1 MENETFTFAFY
12 IPTRYHRV
20 TENGVARSSHPLSI
34 IAWTTQT
41 KQKNAVKKKKKK
53 KKKRLTPNVK
63 AILSHFWLGFRSGR
77 LFIFSTIWMLVG
89 KRQYLQEIPL
99 TTCSPNFS
107 LATALVVKKEP
118 S

>member
-1 MENETFTFAFY
+1 MENETFAFAFY

-53 KKKRLTPNVK
+53 KKIHAECKGNFEPLL
-63 AILSHFWLGFRSGR
+63 IS
-77 LFIFSTIWMLVG
+77 FSI
-89 KRQYLQEIPL
+89 R
-99 TTCSPNFS
+99 
-107 LATALVVKKEP
+107 
-118 S
+118 

>member
-1 MENETFTFAFY
+1 MENETFAFAFY

-53 KKKRLTPNVK
+53 KKTHAECKGNFEPLL
-63 AILSHFWLGFRSGR
+63 IS
-77 LFIFSTIWMLVG
+77 FSI
-89 KRQYLQEIPL
+89 R
-99 TTCSPNFS
+99 
-107 LATALVVKKEP
+107 
-118 S
+118 

>member
-53 KKKRLTPNVK
+53 DSR
-63 AILSHFWLGFRSGR
+63 R
-77 LFIFSTIWMLVG
+77 M
-89 KRQYLQEIPL
+89 
-99 TTCSPNFS
+99 
-107 LATALVVKKEP
+107 
-118 S
+118 

>member
-1 MENETFTFAFY
+1 MENETFAFAFY
-12 IPTRYHRV
+12 IPTRYNRV

-53 KKKRLTPNVK
+53 KKRLTQNVK
-63 AILSHFWLGFRSGR
+63 AILSHFWLAFRSGR
-77 LFIFSTIWMLVG
+77 LLIFSTIWMLVG

-99 TTCSPNFS
+99 ATFSPNFF
-107 LATALVVKKEP
+107 LATTLVVKKEP

>member
-1 MENETFTFAFY
+1 MENETFAFAFY

-53 KKKRLTPNVK
+53 KKKTHAECKGNFEPLL
-63 AILSHFWLGFRSGR
+63 IS
-77 LFIFSTIWMLVG
+77 FSI
-89 KRQYLQEIPL
+89 R
-99 TTCSPNFS
+99 
-107 LATALVVKKEP
+107 
-118 S
+118 

>member
-41 KQKNAVKKKKKK
+41 KQKNAVKNKKKKK
-53 KKKRLTPNVK
+53 KTHNFEPLL
-63 AILSHFWLGFRSGR
+63 IS
-77 LFIFSTIWMLVG
+77 FSI
-89 KRQYLQEIPL
+89 R
-99 TTCSPNFS
+99 
-107 LATALVVKKEP
+107 
-118 S
+118 

>member
-1 MENETFTFAFY
+1 MENETFAFAFY

-53 KKKRLTPNVK
+53 KKTHSECK
-63 AILSHFWLGFRSGR
+63 G
-77 LFIFSTIWMLVG
+77 IF
-89 KRQYLQEIPL
+89 EPL
-99 TTCSPNFS
+99 LISFS
-107 LATALVVKKEP
+107 IR
-118 S
+118 

>member
-1 MENETFTFAFY
+1 MENETFAFAFY

-53 KKKRLTPNVK
+53 KKRTHAECKGNFEPLL
-63 AILSHFWLGFRSGR
+63 IS
-77 LFIFSTIWMLVG
+77 FSI
-89 KRQYLQEIPL
+89 R
-99 TTCSPNFS
+99 
-107 LATALVVKKEP
+107 
-118 S
+118 

>member
-1 MENETFTFAFY
+1 MENETFAFAFY

-53 KKKRLTPNVK
+53 KKTHAECKGN
-63 AILSHFWLGFRSGR
+63 F
-77 LFIFSTIWMLVG
+77 
-89 KRQYLQEIPL
+89 EPL
-99 TTCSPNFS
+99 LINFS
-107 LATALVVKKEP
+107 IR
-118 S
+118 

>member
-53 KKKRLTPNVK
+53 KKKKKTHAECKGNFEPLLIR
-63 AILSHFWLGFRSGR
+63 
-77 LFIFSTIWMLVG
+77 FSI
-89 KRQYLQEIPL
+89 R
-99 TTCSPNFS
+99 
-107 LATALVVKKEP
+107 
-118 S
+118 

>member
-1 MENETFTFAFY
+1 MENETFAFAFY

-53 KKKRLTPNVK
+53 KKKKTHAECKGNFEPLL
-63 AILSHFWLGFRSGR
+63 IS
-77 LFIFSTIWMLVG
+77 FSI
-89 KRQYLQEIPL
+89 R
-99 TTCSPNFS
+99 
-107 LATALVVKKEP
+107 
-118 S
+118 